1 MKINQEDSKEQNSES
16 SNQIHKKMIAN
27 SLIKSYVAQS
37 LKFGLVNKIQVNK
50 I

>member
-1 MKINQEDSKEQNSES
+1 MDQEDSKEQNSES
-16 SNQIHKKMIAN
+16 NHQNHKKIIAN

-37 LKFGLVNKIQVNK
+37 LKFGLVKKIQVNK